1 MIEPARRLRA
11 AGFEPVPHIAVRHT
25 PTADA
30 LDELIARLAAEAGV
44 RRILVIAGDRDRPAG
59 PFGSTIELIESG
71 LLQRHG
77 IAEIGVAGYPD
88 GHPRLS
94 ADALDR
100 ALAAKVEAAGQTGL
114 RLHIVTQFCFDAEP
128 ILRWLAR
135 LRDTG
140 IEHPVRIG
148 LAGPTTLTTLLR
160 YARRCGVSASAQGL
174 TRHAGL
180 LKHLV
185 GTTAPDGIIRTLAEA
200 APGRIGEVALHFFS
214 FGGAAATA
222 RWAQAA
228 ADGRITL
235 DRARGV
241 QRASAVAGPRHPAVN
256 AAIVRKHL
264 AGHVS
269 RRVARQIDD
278 KAGKVFRR
286 AHATHRDRSF
296 DESLEAGE
304 LLGCRDGASRAAE
317 IGTGMPAR
325 RDRVCP
331 KPFGC
336 ILHRE
341 LTREADHA
349 GLGGPV
355 RDGSD
360 RKSGICADHAEI
372 RREVDDRRA
381 PRSR

>member
-1 MIEPARRLRA
+1 MH
-11 AGFEPVPHIAVRHT
+11 GFSLEAIR
-25 PTADA
+25 PTAAEIEA
-30 LDELIARLAAEAGV
+30 LAGSLPRGAHVYLSAVPTRPQTSDRAGARICARPASSRSRISPCAIPRPPTRSTISSRAWPRRPACAAL
-44 RRILVIAGDRDRPAG
+44 LVIAGDRDRPAG

-77 IAEIGVAGYPD
+77 IIEIGVAGYPD

-94 ADALDR
+94 VDALDR
-100 ALAAKVEAAGQTGL
+100 ALAAKVEAAEQTGL

-185 GTTAPDGIIRTLAEA
+185 GTTAPDGIIRALAEA
-200 APGRIGEVALHFFS
+200 APERIGEVALHFFS

-235 DRARGV
+235 DRAEGF
-241 QRASAVAGPRHPAVN
+241 SAHP
-256 AAIVRKHL
+256 
-264 AGHVS
+264 
-269 RRVARQIDD
+269 
-278 KAGKVFRR
+278 
-286 AHATHRDRSF
+286 
-296 DESLEAGE
+296 
-304 LLGCRDGASRAAE
+304 
-317 IGTGMPAR
+317 P
-325 RDRVCP
+325 
-331 KPFGC
+331 
-336 ILHRE
+336 
-341 LTREADHA
+341 
-349 GLGGPV
+349 
-355 RDGSD
+355 
-360 RKSGICADHAEI
+360 
-372 RREVDDRRA
+372 
-381 PRSR
+381 